1 MTAMEELL
9 AKFKYKEARLKL
21 KTLQLTATNTYHCLV
36 RPNDTRWSSWLY
48 ASRRLLKLKVYC
60 DVVVPQQPQFWA
72 DLDEIIRFL
81 TPFQVATDI
90 MQSDSSTIYELYQ
103 QFTTILRHVDSTPSS
118 SCFYSAKT
126 DIHNLILN
134 VLATHVDM
142 DLVVACS
149 LLSFDTHTASLF
161 PDRLKKAEKAF
172 VEFAAQYT
180 FYWNCAG
187 HSTIEEARMQSFA
200 EWTAWNARAP
210 GSGFEEM
217 EEEVS
222 RLKSYYIY
230 HNRQSSANGSQ
241 FTRWNPRLPWANH
254 VRTAPVISLGAIALL
269 SVAGSEAAVERTFS
283 AQGKVHTK
291 GRNRLKDESVE
302 AEMFCRFNGAALER
316 KVQEKDTGHWIELTE
331 DYEEVEQAVTAGL
344 FLARVAQEQE
354 EHEEEKK
361 REEDERKREEKERVE
376 EKAEESKEVADKKRE
391 EQAPPSV
398 SRIPEPPLPA
408 SADDVQRFII
418 DYVKKAP
425 WPSGIH
431 AKFRW
436 TERYLGHLSNAAV
449 NWTPPIN
456 QTDKVLQA
464 KIMKYVRANPAP
476 SLEEDEYVSEDDM
489 VAVGAEPEV

>member
-1 MTAMEELL
+1 
-9 AKFKYKEARLKL
+9 
-21 KTLQLTATNTYHCLV
+21 
-36 RPNDTRWSSWLY
+36 
-48 ASRRLLKLKVYC
+48 VYC

-72 DLDEIIRFL
+72 DLNEIIRFL
-81 TPFQVATDI
+81 SPFQVATDI

-103 QFTTILRHVDSTPSS
+103 QFTTILRHVDSTPST
-118 SCFYSAKT
+118 SCFHSAIS
-126 DIHNLILN
+126 DIHNLILT
-134 VLATHVDM
+134 VVDTHVDM

-217 EEEVS
+217 EDEVS

-230 HNRQSSANGSQ
+230 SNRQTSSNGNQ
-241 FTRWNPRLPWANH
+241 FTRWNPRLAWANH

-283 AQGKVHTK
+283 AQGKVHSK
-291 GRNRLKDESVE
+291 GRNRLRDESVE

-331 DYEEVEQAVTAGL
+331 DYEEVEQVVTAGL
-344 FLARVAQEQE
+344 FLARVAREQE
-354 EHEEEKK
+354 EHEDEKQREEEERKGEEEAKEDRSEERKEPAEEKK
-361 REEDERKREEKERVE
+361 
-376 EKAEESKEVADKKRE
+376 E
-391 EQAPPSV
+391 EQAPLPSV
-398 SRIPEPPLPA
+398 SRIPDPPLPA
-408 SADDVQRFII
+408 TADDVHRFIV
-418 DYVKKAP
+418 DYVRKAP
-425 WPSGIH
+425 WPS
-431 AKFRW
+431 RVVQS
-436 TERYLGHLSNAAV
+436 TS
-449 NWTPPIN
+449 PPS
-456 QTDKVLQA
+456 Q
-464 KIMKYVRANPAP
+464 P
-476 SLEEDEYVSEDDM
+476 
-489 VAVGAEPEV
+489 